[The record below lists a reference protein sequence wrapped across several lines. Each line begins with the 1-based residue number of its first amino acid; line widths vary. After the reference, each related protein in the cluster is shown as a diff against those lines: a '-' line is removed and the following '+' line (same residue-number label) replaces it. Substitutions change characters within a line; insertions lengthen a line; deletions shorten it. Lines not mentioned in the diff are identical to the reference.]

1 MSQSRI
7 WIAVGLGGA
16 LGTGLRAGISL
27 TALETLPHLAYLAT
41 LLANCLGAAII
52 GYLATRPLSAWAK
65 GFWMAGFCGGFT
77 TFSMF
82 SLEIVLLGGQSAI
95 YALAY
100 GSLSLTLWM
109 ISVWGGWRLGR
120 R

>member
-1 MSQSRI
+1 MGRV

-27 TALETLPHLAYLAT
+27 MALETLPQVAYLAT
-41 LLANCLGAAII
+41 LLANCLGSALI

-82 SLEIVLLGGQSAI
+82 SLEIVLLMEGSTAV
-95 YALAY
+95 ALAY
-100 GSLSLTLWM
+100 GCASLVLWVL
-109 ISVWGGWRLGR
+109 SVWGGWRFGQR
-120 R
+120 

>member
-1 MSQSRI
+1 MSVPRI

-16 LGTGLRAGISL
+16 LGTSLRAAISL
-27 TALETLPHLAYLAT
+27 TAIAFLPQIAYLAT
-41 LLANCLGAAII
+41 LIANCLGAALI

-82 SLEIVLLGGQSAI
+82 SLEVVLLGAQSVGL
-95 YALAY
+95 ALAY
-100 GSLSLTLWM
+100 GSASLALW
-109 ISVWGGWRLGR
+109 ILSVWAGWRLGQR
-120 R
+120 